1 MANGKIEQRIN
12 KLRNQLKIYSY
23 EYYKLDSP
31 SVDDATY
38 DSLMRELQALE
49 AEYPEYASVTSPT
62 KSVGSA
68 PDLEQFSPAEHEV
81 KMYSLDNAMN
91 FGELDAWIKRVTDE
105 LGYFPELCLE
115 LKIDGS
121 SIALTYEQADLV
133 RAATRGDGT
142 VGENVTANMLTVTD
156 VPKSLNMSCTGKIM
170 AEKIELRGEVYM
182 PKSSF
187 HALNE
192 DAERNNYE
200 AERCPSDKRIKK
212 MKIFANP
219 RNAAAG
225 SLRQKDA
232 NITRSRNLATFM
244 YSIANQDSLN
254 VGSQFELLNWLKLA
268 GFSVNP
274 DVTLA
279 KNIDEVHAFCEAC
292 TEQRDSLAY
301 DIDGVVVKINSFETQ
316 SKLGFTSRAPKWAIA
331 YKFPPVEKTTLLK
344 DITVQVGR
352 TGVLTPVAEL
362 QPVEIDGS
370 IVARATLHNEDEV
383 HRKDVRVGDTVI
395 VHKAG
400 DVIPEIRGAIKEL
413 RPASTHPWKMVD
425 VCPVCGSRVVKE
437 SGEVAYRCVS
447 LDCPA
452 QLFNRLVFWCSR
464 SALDIS
470 GLGPKVIQSMIDKGM
485 VRDVA
490 DFYALT
496 EDDIANLPAER
507 NTKNGE
513 MSKVGHV
520 IAAKI
525 VDEIDKSKQAGLA
538 RVICGLG
545 INEVGKNTAR
555 DLCNKFRD
563 IETLMNAS
571 VEDLT
576 EVDGIGEKIAISILD
591 FFSISDN
598 LNVIEKLKEQNVK
611 LTEDIEFSEVT
622 DNLPLAGMTFVITG
636 TLTDLN
642 MSRDEAGDYIRKF
655 GGKVSSSLSSK
666 TSYLLAGEKGG
677 SKLEKA
683 QKLGVKILQESE
695 LLKLTNPDI

>member
-1 MANGKIEQRIN
+1 MANNKIEQRIN

-23 EYYKLDSP
+23 EYYKLDNP

-49 AEYPEYASVTSPT
+49 SEYPEYASDTSPT
-62 KSVGSA
+62 RSVGSA
-68 PDLEQFSPAEHEV
+68 PDLEQFSPAKHEV

-91 FGELDAWIKRVTDE
+91 FGELDAWINRVVDE
-105 LGYFPELCLE
+105 LGFFPELCLE

-121 SIALTYEQADLV
+121 SISLTYEDGDIV

-142 VGENVTANMLTVTD
+142 IGENVTANMLTVMGI
-156 VPKSLNMSCTGKIM
+156 PKNLNMSCVSEIL
-170 AEKIELRGEVYM
+170 ADKIELRGEVYM
-182 PKSSF
+182 PRNSF
-187 HALNE
+187 QTLNDE
-192 DAERNNYE
+192 AEKNNYE
-200 AERCPSDKRIKK
+200 ADRCPDKHIKK

-225 SLRQKDA
+225 SLRQKDP
-232 NITRSRNLATFM
+232 NITRERNLATFM
-244 YSIANQDSLN
+244 YSIANQDSVN
-254 VGSQFELLNWLKLA
+254 VGSQYELLTWLKSA

-279 KNIDEVHAFCEAC
+279 SSIDDVHAFCEAC
-292 TEQRDSLAY
+292 TSKRDSLAY
-301 DIDGVVVKINSFETQ
+301 DIDGVVVKVNRFDLQ
-316 SKLGFTSRAPKWAIA
+316 ADLGFTSRAPKWAIA

-362 QPVEIDGS
+362 KPVEIDGS
-370 IVARATLHNEDEV
+370 VVSRATLHNEDEV

-400 DVIPEIRGAIKEL
+400 DVIPEVRGAIKEL
-413 RPASTHPWKMVD
+413 RPEGAEVWHMVQT
-425 VCPVCGSRVVKE
+425 CPVCGSRVMKE
-437 SGEVAYRCVS
+437 PGEVAYRCVS

-470 GLGPKVIQSMIDKGM
+470 GLGPKVIQAMIDKGL
-485 VRDVA
+485 VKDVA
-490 DFYALT
+490 DFYALC
-496 EDDIANLPAER
+496 EDDIAHLPAER

-513 MSKVGHV
+513 ISKVGHV

-525 VDEIDKSKQAGLA
+525 VEEIEKSKQAGLT
-538 RVICGLG
+538 RIVCGLG

-555 DLCNKFRD
+555 DLCGQFRD
-563 IETLMNAS
+563 IDALMSAS

-576 EVDGIGEKIAISILD
+576 QVDGIGEKIALSIID
-591 FFSISDN
+591 FFSVSDN
-598 LNVIEKLKEQNVK
+598 LNVIYKLKEQNVK
-611 LTEDIEFSEVT
+611 LTEDAGIISIA
-622 DNLPLAGMTFVITG
+622 DNLVLSGSTFVITG
-636 TLTDLN
+636 TLTELN
-642 MSRDEAGDYIRKF
+642 MSRDEAGDFIRKF

-666 TSYLLAGEKGG
+666 TTYLLAGEKGG
-677 SKLEKA
+677 SKLVKA
-683 QKLGVKILQESE
+683 QKLGVNILQESE
-695 LLKLTNPDI
+695 LLKLVNGND

>member
-1 MANGKIEQRIN
+1 MANNKIEQRIN

-23 EYYKLDSP
+23 EYYKLDNP

-49 AEYPEYASVTSPT
+49 SEYPEYASDTSPT
-62 KSVGSA
+62 RSVGSA
-68 PDLEQFSPAEHEV
+68 PDLEQFSPAEHVV

-91 FGELDAWIKRVTDE
+91 FGELDAWINRVVDE
-105 LGYFPELCLE
+105 LGFFPELCLE

-121 SIALTYEQADLV
+121 SIALTYEDGDIT

-142 VGENVTANMLTVTD
+142 TGENVTANMLTVMD
-156 VPKSLNMSCTGKIM
+156 VPKNLNMSCVSEIL
-170 AEKIELRGEVYM
+170 ADKIELRGEVYM
-182 PKSSF
+182 PRNSF
-187 HALNE
+187 QTLNDE
-192 DAERNNYE
+192 AENNNYE
-200 AERCPSDKRIKK
+200 ADRCPDKHIKK

-225 SLRQKDA
+225 SLRQKDP
-232 NITRSRNLATFM
+232 NITRERNLATFM
-244 YSIANQDSLN
+244 YSIANQDSVN
-254 VGSQFELLNWLKLA
+254 VDSQYELLNWLKSA

-279 KNIDEVHAFCEAC
+279 SSIDDVHAFCEAC
-292 TEQRDSLAY
+292 TKKRDSLAY
-301 DIDGVVVKINSFETQ
+301 DIDGVVVKVNRFDLQAE
-316 SKLGFTSRAPKWAIA
+316 LGFTSRAPKWAIA

-362 QPVEIDGS
+362 KPVEIDGS
-370 IVARATLHNEDEV
+370 VVSRATLHNEDEV

-400 DVIPEIRGAIKEL
+400 DVIPEVESAIKEL
-413 RPASTHPWKMVD
+413 RPEGAEVWHMVQT
-425 VCPVCGSRVVKE
+425 CPVCGSRVMKE
-437 SGEVAYRCVS
+437 PGEVAYRCVS

-470 GLGPKVIQSMIDKGM
+470 GLGPKVIQAMIDSGLVK
-485 VRDVA
+485 DVA
-490 DFYALT
+490 DFYALC

-513 MSKVGHV
+513 ISKVGHV

-525 VDEIDKSKQAGLA
+525 VDEIEKSKQAGLT
-538 RVICGLG
+538 RVVCGLG

-555 DLCNKFRD
+555 DLCAQFRD
-563 IETLMNAS
+563 IDALLSAS

-576 EVDGIGEKIAISILD
+576 QVDGIGEKIALSIID
-591 FFSISDN
+591 FFSVSDN
-598 LNVIEKLKEQNVK
+598 LNVIYKLKEQNVK
-611 LTEDIEFSEVT
+611 LTEDAGIISIA
-622 DNLPLAGMTFVITG
+622 DNLVLSGSTFVITG
-636 TLTDLN
+636 TLTELN

-666 TSYLLAGEKGG
+666 TTYLLAGEKGG

-683 QKLGVKILQESE
+683 GKLGVKILQESE
-695 LLKLTNPDI
+695 LLKLVNGND

>member
-1 MANGKIEQRIN
+1 MANNKIEQRIN

-23 EYYKLDSP
+23 EYYKLDNP

-49 AEYPEYASVTSPT
+49 SEYPEYASDTSPT
-62 KSVGSA
+62 RSVGSA

-91 FGELDAWIKRVTDE
+91 FGELDAWINRVVDE
-105 LGYFPELCLE
+105 LGFFPEFCLE

-121 SIALTYEQADLV
+121 SIALTYEDGDIV
-133 RAATRGDGT
+133 HAATRGDGT
-142 VGENVTANMLTVTD
+142 TGENVTANMLTVMD
-156 VPKSLNMSCTGKIM
+156 VPKNLNMSCVSEIL
-170 AEKIELRGEVYM
+170 ADKIELRGEVYM
-182 PKSSF
+182 PRNSF
-187 HALNE
+187 QTLNDE
-192 DAERNNYE
+192 AENNNYE
-200 AERCPSDKRIKK
+200 ADRCPDKHIKK
-212 MKIFANP
+212 MKVFANP

-225 SLRQKDA
+225 SLRQKDP
-232 NITRSRNLATFM
+232 NITRERNLATFM
-244 YSIANQDSLN
+244 YSIANQDSVN
-254 VGSQFELLNWLKLA
+254 VSSQYELLTWLKLA

-279 KNIDEVHAFCEAC
+279 SSIEDVHAFCEAC
-292 TEQRDSLAY
+292 TSKRDSLAY
-301 DIDGVVVKINSFETQ
+301 DIDGVVVKVNRFDLQ
-316 SKLGFTSRAPKWAIA
+316 ADLGFTSRAPKWAIA

-362 QPVEIDGS
+362 KPVEIDGS
-370 IVARATLHNEDEV
+370 VVSRATLHNEDEV

-400 DVIPEIRGAIKEL
+400 DVIPEVRGAIKEL
-413 RPASTHPWKMVD
+413 RPEGAEVWHMVQI
-425 VCPVCGSRVVKE
+425 CPVCGSRVMKE
-437 SGEVAYRCVS
+437 PGEVAYRCVS

-470 GLGPKVIQSMIDKGM
+470 GLGPKVIQTMIDRGLVK
-485 VRDVA
+485 DVA
-490 DFYALT
+490 DFYALC

-513 MSKVGHV
+513 ISKVGHV

-525 VDEIDKSKQAGLA
+525 VNEIEKSKQAGLT
-538 RVICGLG
+538 RVVCGLG

-555 DLCNKFRD
+555 DLCSHFRD
-563 IETLMNAS
+563 IDALMSAS
-571 VEDLT
+571 VDDLT
-576 EVDGIGEKIAISILD
+576 QVDGIGEKIALSIID

-598 LNVIEKLKEQNVK
+598 LNVIDKLKEQNVN
-611 LTEDIEFSEVT
+611 LTEDAGVFSIE
-622 DNLPLAGMTFVITG
+622 DNLALSGSTFVITG
-636 TLTDLN
+636 TLTELN
-642 MSRDEAGDYIRKF
+642 MSRDEAGDFIRKF

-666 TSYLLAGEKGG
+666 TTYLLAGEKGG

-683 QKLGVKILQESE
+683 QRLGVNILQESE
-695 LLKLTNPDI
+695 LLKLVNGND